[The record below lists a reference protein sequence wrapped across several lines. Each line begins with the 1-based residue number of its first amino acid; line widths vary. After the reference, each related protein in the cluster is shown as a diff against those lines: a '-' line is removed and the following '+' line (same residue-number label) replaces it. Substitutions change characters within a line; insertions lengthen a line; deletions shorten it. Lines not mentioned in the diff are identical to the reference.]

1 MNNNHNNTEFIKR
14 LAFEVTKYNKQKKST
29 RVTPVKA
36 QDNNSIIYVIGTEL
50 NLKRGY

>member
-1 MNNNHNNTEFIKR
+1 MNNNHNNTEFVKR
-14 LAFEVTKYNKQKKST
+14 LVFEVTKYNKQKKST